1 MSLNPPTTT
10 TTTTTSSNS
19 SLTSSSSSS
28 KGNGNGQACAAC
40 KYQRRKCAP
49 DCILAPY
56 FPHDSHRQFLNA
68 HKLFGV
74 SNITKIIKQLDS
86 PAAREQAMRTIIFQS
101 DARAAHPVGGCY
113 HIIQELLRK
122 IEATKAELDLV
133 NQDLAVYRAA
143 AAAAAVP
150 PQPQGVSSH
159 HHVDDHHLAMYNNDN
174 SISNMHHDHHHHL
187 HHQFLHSHVIGVDG
201 SDQLQASQYDLVQD
215 DVSSWVV
222 QDSGIDVKPSVGGCG
237 VDDHDD
243 QDLHVKPLLEI
254 PSDEKIING
263 IPANFE
269 PHHHHHHQRV
279 DEAMLMRTVEDDNV
293 GLKEEDEND
302 QYSIQQ
308 NDNGG
313 DGNDLRDAATLFTL
327 KNCTT

>member
-1 MSLNPPTTT
+1 MSLNPQTTT
-10 TTTTTSSNS
+10 TLPTSSNS
-19 SLTSSSSSS
+19 SSSTSSSSS

-74 SNITKIIKQLDS
+74 SNITKIIKKLDS

-101 DARAAHPVGGCY
+101 DARAAHPVGGCF

-143 AAAAAVP
+143 AAAAGVP
-150 PQPQGVSSH
+150 PPPQVQ
-159 HHVDDHHLAMYNNDN
+159 HVVDQNLVLYNDDN
-174 SISNMHHDHHHHL
+174 SMSNLQLHN
-187 HHQFLHSHVIGVDG
+187 HHQFLHSHVMGMDG

-222 QDSGIDVKPSVGGCG
+222 QDSGIDMKPSTEEVGL
-237 VDDHDD
+237 VDD
-243 QDLHVKPLLEI
+243 QDLHHHVKPLLQI
-254 PSDEKIING
+254 PSDEKINIDNRVVL
-263 IPANFE
+263 AE
-269 PHHHHHHQRV
+269 HHHHHDPRV
-279 DEAMLMRTVEDDNV
+279 DDETMLIRTNVDDDNV
-293 GLKEEDEND
+293 TLKEENEND
-302 QYSIQQ
+302 HYTIQQ
-308 NDNGG
+308 NVNNG
-313 DGNDLRDAATLFTL
+313 DGEDLRDAATLFTL
-327 KNCTT
+327 KNSTT